1 MRCGPCCDRPHPPT
15 GRSCAGSGHVAV
27 LGAMT
32 KLDNAIAAADQFLRW
47 ARYAQDR
54 PCPERL
60 EQERMKL
67 MKALEEM
74 GDPR

>member
-1 MRCGPCCDRPHPPT
+1 
-15 GRSCAGSGHVAV
+15 
-27 LGAMT
+27 MT